1 MTDVSLTKEIQS
13 VTKELLQRANELGL
27 PESVRVQLRFIN
39 SGLALQSSLLETEFL
54 RQDYDLC
61 KMDLYE
67 NKKSFTSE
75 SSSDTLKQ

>member
-1 MTDVSLTKEIQS
+1 VSDISLTKEIQN
-13 VTKELLQRANELGL
+13 VTKELLQRANDLGL
-27 PESVRVQLRFIN
+27 PESVRVKLRFIN
-39 SGLALQSSLLETEFL
+39 SGLTLQSALVETELL

-67 NKKSFTSE
+67 NKKSFTTE